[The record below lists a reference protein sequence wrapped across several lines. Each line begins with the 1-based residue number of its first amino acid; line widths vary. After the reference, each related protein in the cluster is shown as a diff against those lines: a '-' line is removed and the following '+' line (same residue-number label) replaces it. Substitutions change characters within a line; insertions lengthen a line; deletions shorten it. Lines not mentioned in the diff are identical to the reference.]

1 MLDPTVINGM
11 IAKHIL
17 EYFGTGYN
25 RPGISRQPIPGV
37 DATYTRVFELFI
49 PLCAH
54 GWNPWPD
61 HYDYWLGWM
70 DQSILEIFVEDT
82 AQPFGL
88 SGVTITSVAISAA
101 ISNSFVSWN
110 WIRETTY
117 RTPRSRRNLT
127 SGRDLEGELIHRG
140 SIFILRRSGRLRHR
154 SSSTT
159 TASPPSPSIPSTS
172 HIHLVVIPVLVVD
185 LYKYYS
191 SMIGSII
198 IAMMLIASMSE

>member
-1 MLDPTVINGM
+1 MANWGNINNTRRKPTSIGPYCKFNDQLYGRTV
-11 IAKHIL
+11 L
-17 EYFGTGYN
+17 V
-25 RPGISRQPIPGV
+25 RPYS
-37 DATYTRVFELFI
+37 
-49 PLCAH
+49 CAR
-54 GWNPWPD
+54 
-61 HYDYWLGWM
+61 
-70 DQSILEIFVEDT
+70 I
-82 AQPFGL
+82 
-88 SGVTITSVAISAA
+88 VAIEAA
-101 ISNSFVSWN
+101 ASNSFVPWN
-110 WIRETTY
+110 WIGETTY
-117 RTPRSRRNLT
+117 RTPRNRRNLT

-154 SSSTT
+154 SSSST

>member
-1 MLDPTVINGM
+1 MNTRCRWDGWRWWWCSGCWWRSMPWPPRSVQDEDGSPVDEFPLQIRSGGEVSVISGCSVCRLPDPVPRDETIWDGGWDGSYT
-11 IAKHIL
+11 A
-17 EYFGTGYN
+17 E
-25 RPGISRQPIPGV
+25 PIW
-37 DATYTRVFELFI
+37 YTRI
-49 PLCAH
+49 
-54 GWNPWPD
+54 
-61 HYDYWLGWM
+61 
-70 DQSILEIFVEDT
+70 
-82 AQPFGL
+82 
-88 SGVTITSVAISAA
+88 VAISPAV
-101 ISNSFVSWN
+101 SNSFVLWN

-117 RTPRSRRNLT
+117 RTPRNRRNLT

-140 SIFILRRSGRLRHR
+140 SIFILLRSGRPRHR

-191 SMIGSII
+191 FMISSII